1 MPTRH
6 SRPRSDWSPSSPMHG
21 WSSSPST
28 KVTWRATTARPRSST
43 SCSPAVRPGRR
54 ARTRTT
60 RTAGRDG
67 SGRGHDL
74 GMTLSAPSVAH
85 ETKAGARRAAR
96 SPWIDRMARFGLAA
110 RGLVYIVIAWIA
122 AQIAFGGSSQQAD
135 RQGAIHTLTSNGV
148 GKVLVVL
155 AGVGFAGYALWRLT
169 QAIWGHATDDGAQ
182 KWGKRGFSLFR
193 AGLYGWF
200 AVNTFLILAGAS
212 SGGGSD
218 QSSRTW
224 SARLM
229 GQAMGRWLVVAVGI
243 GFIVAGAVLAW
254 RGISTKFDKKLK
266 LGEMSAGMERAV
278 KTVGLFGNVAR
289 GVIFGIV
296 GVFFI
301 VAAATFAPHKARGL
315 DGSLRTLADG
325 GWGQVLL
332 VAVAAG
338 LAAFGLYSFAEARY
352 RRTDS

>member
-1 MPTRH
+1 
-6 SRPRSDWSPSSPMHG
+6 
-21 WSSSPST
+21 
-28 KVTWRATTARPRSST
+28 
-43 SCSPAVRPGRR
+43 
-54 ARTRTT
+54 
-60 RTAGRDG
+60 
-67 SGRGHDL
+67 
-74 GMTLSAPSVAH
+74 
-85 ETKAGARRAAR
+85 
-96 SPWIDRMARFGLAA
+96 MARFGLAA

-135 RQGAIHTLTSNGV
+135 RQGAIHTLASNGV

-155 AGVGFAGYALWRLT
+155 AGIGFAGYALWRLT
-169 QAIWGHATDDGAQ
+169 QAIWGHQGDDGA
-182 KWGKRGFSLFR
+182 KKLGKRATSLFR

-212 SGGGSD
+212 SSGGSD

-229 GQAMGRWLVVAVGI
+229 GQPMGRWLVVAVGI
-243 GFIVAGAVLAW
+243 GFIIAGVALAW
-254 RGISTKFDKKLK
+254 RGVSTKFDEQLTMS
-266 LGEMSAGMERAV
+266 EMSQGMQRAV
-278 KTVGLFGNVAR
+278 KTVGLAGNVAR
-289 GVIFGIV
+289 GVVFGIV

-301 VAAATFAPHKARGL
+301 VAAATYDAQKARGL

-325 GWGQVLL
+325 GWGQLL
-332 VAVAAG
+332 LLAVAAG

>member
-1 MPTRH
+1 MRRATPT
-6 SRPRSDWSPSSPMHG
+6 PRSQRRSGWSPGSPTLG
-21 WSSSPST
+21 WSCSPST

-43 SCSPAVRPGRR
+43 SCSPAAELSSPAR

-135 RQGAIHTLTSNGV
+135 RQGAIHTLASNGV

-155 AGVGFAGYALWRLT
+155 AGIGFAGYALWRLT
-169 QAIWGHATDDGAQ
+169 QAIWGHQGDDGA
-182 KWGKRGFSLFR
+182 KKLGKRATSLFR

-212 SGGGSD
+212 SSGGSD

-229 GQAMGRWLVVAVGI
+229 GQPMGRWLVVAVGI
-243 GFIVAGAVLAW
+243 GFIIAGVALAW
-254 RGISTKFDKKLK
+254 RGVSTKFDEQLTMS
-266 LGEMSAGMERAV
+266 EMSQGMQRAV
-278 KTVGLFGNVAR
+278 KTVGLAGNVAR
-289 GVIFGIV
+289 GVV
-296 GVFFI
+296 
-301 VAAATFAPHKARGL
+301 
-315 DGSLRTLADG
+315 
-325 GWGQVLL
+325 
-332 VAVAAG
+332 
-338 LAAFGLYSFAEARY
+338 
-352 RRTDS
+352 